1 MVEAALQ
8 KNMTG
13 WRMFYKIASLLYDF
27 LPKRKNGST
36 KEMNMLA
43 QLYPNAAR
51 SSLRRDYGIG
61 KMQKVLTIF
70 FIGSITAV
78 ILWIGGGSKE
88 LLVNNGYVLR
98 DGQGGDE
105 KKVLLTAKRENGE
118 KVDTEMIVRERRF
131 SDRDLEKLYE
141 NMLQEVEKTALGEN
155 RAWDNI
161 DKELCFMQQIKGY
174 PFTLSWESSDYRY
187 VTNSGRIAQW
197 QEVKEMEAP
206 YGLVSITLRAEY
218 YDFVREHIFF
228 AKICPVE
235 NETFAEKAKN
245 ALKQSEME
253 NPYHDKVMLPKAIAG
268 ENVIWTERTENAG
281 KNIFLLTLA
290 GMAAAWILY
299 DRDLQKKTTHRKKQ
313 LAEAYPAVI
322 SKLSLY
328 LGAGMNLK
336 GAWEK
341 VAGEGIKNL
350 PVNPLYEE
358 MLFTCHEMAGGVSE
372 AEAYERF
379 GKRMRQQRYIRLT
392 TLMVQNLRKGN
403 AALLFQLRQEAFFAM
418 EERSAEIKRTGEEM
432 GTKLLFPMLLMMGII
447 MVMIM
452 VPAFL
457 SF

>member
-1 MVEAALQ
+1 MIRR
-8 KNMTG
+8 
-13 WRMFYKIASLLYDF
+13 RMFYKIASLLYDF
-27 LPKRKNGST
+27 FPKRKNGSV

-43 QLYPNAAR
+43 QLYPNAAK
-51 SSLRRDYGIG
+51 SSLRRDYGVG
-61 KMQKVLTIF
+61 KLQRVLTIF
-70 FIGSITAV
+70 FIGSTAAV
-78 ILWIGGGSKE
+78 ILWIGDSRKE
-88 LLVNNGYVLR
+88 LLVNNSYVLR
-98 DGQGGDE
+98 ERQGGEE
-105 KKVLLTAKRENGE
+105 KKILLTAKRENGE
-118 KVDTEMIVRERRF
+118 KVNMEMIVRERRF
-131 SDRDLEKLYE
+131 SDGDLEALYE
-141 NMLQEVEKTALGEN
+141 SMLQEVEKTALGEN
-155 RAWDNI
+155 DSWDNI
-161 DKELCFMQQIKGY
+161 HEELCLVQQIEGY
-174 PFTLSWESSDYRY
+174 PFALSWESGDYRY
-187 VTNSGRIAQW
+187 VTNNGCIAQW
-197 QEVKEMEAP
+197 QEVKEMEEP

-235 NETFAEKAKN
+235 DETFAEKAEN
-245 ALKQSEME
+245 ALKQSEVE
-253 NPYHDKVMLPKAIAG
+253 NPYNDKIMLPKVIAG
-268 ENVIWTERTENAG
+268 EKVIWTERTESAG

-299 DRDLQKKTTHRKKQ
+299 DKDLQKKTIYRKKQ
-313 LAEAYPAVI
+313 LAEAYPVVI
-322 SKLSLY
+322 TKLSLY

-341 VAGEGIKNL
+341 VAEEGIKNRQA
-350 PVNPLYEE
+350 NPLYEE

-403 AALLFQLRQEAFFAM
+403 AALLFQLRQEAFLAM
-418 EERSAEIKRTGEEM
+418 EERSAEIRRTGEEM
-432 GTKLLFPMLLMMGII
+432 GTKLLFPMLLMMGMI